1 MSIQDNP
8 PEQDPW
14 AGVNGLVAGQAGP
27 GGTRVRQRLSGRPAA
42 LDPVRETL
50 S

>member
-8 PEQDPW
+8 PERDPRE
-14 AGVNGLVAGQAGP
+14 GVNGLVAGQAGP
-27 GGTRVRQRLSGRPAA
+27 SSTHERQRPSGRPAA
-42 LDPVRETL
+42 VESVREML